1 MDELERHF
9 EKIIRDQNDQGL
21 PGFEGYSPAEMYYIL
36 YDTFGETSPI
46 KLLKLSDSDYRLIPI
61 LNQIKYLIRIID
73 NHNELKLTNK
83 GFLPTKIVSDIYNQ
97 GFIKDERVES
107 GISKIYKETDS
118 NTINLT
124 RILIEISGL
133 VKKRN
138 NKLSL
143 TRKSRSIIADNY
155 KLLSLIF
162 EIFGSK
168 FNWAY
173 YDGYG
178 QNTIGQIGFG
188 FTLILL
194 SKYGSKKR
202 LDKFYSDKYFTAFP
216 RTVEEV
222 TESYHNSKK
231 VQAERCYSLRTF
243 DRFLDYFGVIKIE
256 NEDKWDSDNFI
267 IKTELFDK
275 LIKSTPHNK
284 MYKSLGNDLLN

>member
-9 EKIIRDQNDQGL
+9 EKIIRDQNDKGL
-21 PGFEGYSPAEMYYIL
+21 SDFEGYSPAEMQYIL
-36 YDTFGETSPI
+36 YDTFGENSPI
-46 KLLKLSDSDYRLIPI
+46 KLLKLTESDYKLIPI

-97 GFIKDERVES
+97 GFIKDEHIES
-107 GISKIYKETDS
+107 GISKLYKETDS

-143 TRKSRSIIADNY
+143 TKKSKSIIADDY

-162 EIFGSK
+162 EIFGTK
-168 FNWAY
+168 FNWPY

-194 SKYGSKKR
+194 SKYGSEKR

-216 RTVEEV
+216 GSIEEI
-222 TESYHNSKK
+222 TESYNNSKK

-243 DRFLDYFGVIKIE
+243 DRFLDYFGIIE
-256 NEDKWDSDNFI
+256 IEKEDKWGTDKFI